1 MNIYINIDKNH
12 DSEILV
18 KNHKESLLKNRE
30 LFEKHELDF
39 SSINKLRGDK
49 NVMNKAFLEELSL
62 YITD

>member
-18 KNHKESLLKNRE
+18 KNHKDSLLKNRE

>member
-30 LFEKHELDF
+30 LFEKHQLDF

>member
-18 KNHKESLLKNRE
+18 KNHKDSLLKNRE

-39 SSINKLRGDK
+39 SSINKLKGDK

>member
-30 LFEKHELDF
+30 LFEKHQLDF

-62 YITD
+62 YI

>member
-18 KNHKESLLKNRE
+18 KNHKDSLLKNRE

-49 NVMNKAFLEELSL
+49 NVMNRAFLEELSL